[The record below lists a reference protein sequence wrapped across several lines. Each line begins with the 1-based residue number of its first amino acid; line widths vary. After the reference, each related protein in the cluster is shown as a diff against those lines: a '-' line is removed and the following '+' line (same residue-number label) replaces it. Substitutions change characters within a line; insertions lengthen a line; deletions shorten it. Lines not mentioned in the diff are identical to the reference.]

1 MRGSPHHKLI
11 WIVPI
16 SEYVSLRVIS
26 VVAKFNAFIINL
38 NNFGWYLLDKNGTT
52 PHNSEYSFQ

>member
-1 MRGSPHHKLI
+1 MRGSPHQKLI

-38 NNFGWYLLDKNGTT
+38 NNFG
-52 PHNSEYSFQ
+52 